1 VLSGYPDYT
10 RDVETCNVRLLALLE
25 RAVVLSGY
33 PDYTRETWR
42 RVTFARLVTNIQ
54 VTLRIILLL
63 IYLIWE
69 GMVTLHVKFS
79 KIIVLYYLI
88 MYQIMYQRL
97 VRSFILFI
105 IIYLIWE
112 GIVTPLPLWVRSRA

>member
-1 VLSGYPDYT
+1 MLSGYPDYT
-10 RDVETCNVRLLALLE
+10 RDVETCNVRLLAL
-25 RAVVLSGY
+25 RGRWCCPV
-33 PDYTRETWR
+33 TRTILETWR

-69 GMVTLHVKFS
+69 GMVTLYVKFS

-97 VRSFILFI
+97 LCSFILFI